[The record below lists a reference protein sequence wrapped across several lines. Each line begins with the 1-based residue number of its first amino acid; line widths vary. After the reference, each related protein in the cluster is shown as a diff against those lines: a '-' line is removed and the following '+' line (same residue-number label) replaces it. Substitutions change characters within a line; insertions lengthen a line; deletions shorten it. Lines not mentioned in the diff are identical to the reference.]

1 VLAASIEQLDARHEH
16 ALVSVTNERT
26 LEILLRI
33 AEATGIHIARIEPS
47 LVALSRAQASLRG
60 ASKEP
65 CLIVQLDERGAEL
78 GIAHA
83 GRLLLDY
90 RPGGQTDATN
100 IADLVAQHLT
110 RLQRN
115 VSRQHSGSKGSIRQV
130 YLAGDPAAVV
140 RAAKQFTQLK
150 QFQLAVIDSA
160 MMQANWRFAAEPPG
174 PELAA
179 ALGTA
184 LLDRHAD
191 AEKRSP
197 NLLER
202 ILAESRE
209 PLRPILFR
217 SLLPVAAV
225 LLVAV
230 GLFAL
235 FQRERMATS
244 AVRAELEQLSAVRA
258 RARELQLTLVAAD
271 AKLAQLA
278 ALESKLPTP
287 NWSQLLGRIAQSMPE
302 DVWLDS
308 LTFRD
313 GRTASLSGASYADS
327 GVYDFVNYL
336 KQVPDIA
343 QIALE
348 GTGVGHSPTGPTT
361 SFDLVLSLAETQN
374 FNDREKS
381 HD

>member
-1 VLAASIEQLDARHEH
+1 
-16 ALVSVTNERT
+16 VTNERT
-26 LEILLRI
+26 LEVLLRI

-60 ASKEP
+60 GTGEC
-65 CLIVQLDERGAEL
+65 CLIIQLDERGAEL

-115 VSRQHSGSKGSIRQV
+115 VNRQRRDINVLIRQV

-140 RAAKQFTQLK
+140 RAAKQFARLK
-150 QFQLAVIDSA
+150 QFQVSVIDPA
-160 MMQANWRFAAEPPG
+160 KLEAPWQFVGEPAG

-184 LLDRHAD
+184 LLEGHAD

-209 PLRPILFR
+209 PMRPILVR
-217 SLLPVAAV
+217 SLVPVAAV

-235 FQRERMATS
+235 FQRERIATDG
-244 AVRAELEQLSAVRA
+244 VRAQLEELSAVRA
-258 RARELQLTLVAAD
+258 RARELQLTLVSAD

-278 ALESKLPTP
+278 ALEAQLPTP
-287 NWSQLLGRIAQSMPE
+287 NWSQLLARIAESMPE

-308 LTFRD
+308 LSFRD
-313 GRTASLSGASYADS
+313 GQTASLSGASYADG
-327 GVYDFVNYL
+327 GVYDFVGYL

-361 SFDLVLSLAETQN
+361 SFDLELSLVETRN